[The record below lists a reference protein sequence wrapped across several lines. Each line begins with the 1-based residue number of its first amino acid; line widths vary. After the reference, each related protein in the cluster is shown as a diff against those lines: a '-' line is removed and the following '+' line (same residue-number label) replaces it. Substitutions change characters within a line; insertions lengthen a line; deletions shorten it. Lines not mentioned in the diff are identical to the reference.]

1 MSSALPFLSINLT
14 SGVDL
19 DNATD
24 CLNAG
29 VASVGLVAP
38 LFEPVA
44 ITWGD
49 WDQIAKNAARVMAN
63 VKAAGPYVRK

>member
-24 CLNAG
+24 YLNAG

-49 WDQIAKNAARVMAN
+49 
-63 VKAAGPYVRK
+63 